1 MSRQAT
7 AFVLGY
13 HGCDLELARR
23 VALGEAELTFSRNSY
38 DWLGEGIYFWEADPR
53 RAWEWADARAAA
65 GKIEAPAVI
74 GAAIDLGNCLD
85 LLVRENI
92 ELVAA
97 AYASLQQLKRR
108 LGESL
113 PRNRTPRGGRSAD
126 KLLRI
131 GDCEVINHLHRLI
144 DKGSDGVAPFDT
156 VRGVFVEGER
166 IYPTSGLHRQTHLQ
180 VAVRRSEAIKGAFLA
195 PRPA

>member
-1 MSRQAT
+1 MSRNAT

-13 HGCDLELARR
+13 HGCDLDLARQ
-23 VALGEAELTFSRNSY
+23 VVLDETGLTFSRNRY

-53 RAWEWADARAAA
+53 RAWEWADEREAA
-65 GKIEAPAVI
+65 GKIGAAGVI

-85 LLVRENI
+85 LLARENI

-97 AYASLQQLKRR
+97 AYDSLQQLKRR
-108 LGESL
+108 SGERL
-113 PRNRTPRGGRSAD
+113 PRNRAARGGRPAD
-126 KLLRI
+126 RLLRI

-144 DKGSDGVAPFDT
+144 DDGDGGVAPFDT

-166 IYPTSGLHRQTHLQ
+166 IFPTSGFHRQTHVQ
-180 VAVRRSEAIKGAFLA
+180 VAVRRPAAIKGVFLA